1 VAPGIRVHLE
11 DPSAV
16 NQKLPTLDGRIAVVT
31 GANSG
36 LGLETARSLARCG
49 AHVVLACRDAERA
62 QGAEQE
68 IARAAGRGDAVSTLP
83 LDLASLASVRA
94 FVDSYCTRHPSLD
107 LLVLNA
113 GVMAIP
119 ERRTADGFE
128 MQLGTNHLGHFALG
142 GLLLDRLLATP
153 GSRVVTVSSSAHRIG
168 RIDFDDLQSQ
178 RRYGPWRAYGQSK
191 LANLLYTFELQ
202 RRLSGKGAQTIAV
215 AAHPGYAATQL
226 QERGPRERNATTM
239 TRLVQIGNRI
249 LAQSAAMGALPTV
262 YAATAPDVCGGD
274 YFGPSRGLE
283 MWGEPKRVRSTA
295 RARDEQV
302 ARRLWAVSEDLT
314 GVRYAALY

>member
-1 VAPGIRVHLE
+1 MKPQW
-11 DPSAV
+11 SAEGM
-16 NQKLPTLDGRIAVVT
+16 PALDDRIAIVT
-31 GANSG
+31 GSNSG
-36 LGLETARSLARCG
+36 LGLETARALAGCG
-49 AHVVLACRDAERA
+49 AHVVLACRDTEKAR
-62 QGAEQE
+62 GAEQE
-68 IARAAGRGDAVSTLP
+68 IARAAGRANAVSTLP

-94 FVDSYCTRHPSLD
+94 FVESFRARHDSLD

-153 GSRVVTVSSSAHRIG
+153 GSRVVSVSSSAHRIG
-168 RIDFDDLQSQ
+168 RIDFDDLQGE

-202 RRLSGKGAQTIAV
+202 RRLARSGAQTIAV

-226 QERGPRERNATTM
+226 QERGPRERNATVM
-239 TRLVQIGNRI
+239 TRLVAIGNRV
-249 LAQSAAMGALPTV
+249 LAQSAAMGALPTL
-262 YAATAPDVCGGD
+262 YAATAPDVRGGD
-274 YFGPSRGLE
+274 YFGPSRWFEL
-283 MWGEPKRVRSTA
+283 WGPPQRVGSTA
-295 RARDEQV
+295 RAQDEQV
-302 ARRLWAVSEDLT
+302 ARQLWEVSEELT
-314 GVRYAALY
+314 GVRYAALQ

>member
-1 VAPGIRVHLE
+1 MSHEI
-11 DPSAV
+11 
-16 NQKLPTLDGRIAVVT
+16 PTQDGRIAVVT

-49 AHVVLACRDAERA
+49 AHVVLACRDTERA
-62 QGAEQE
+62 RGAEQE
-68 IARAAGRGDAVSTLP
+68 IARTAGRGDAVSTLP

-94 FVDSYCTRHPSLD
+94 FVDSFCARHPSLD

-168 RIDFDDLQSQ
+168 RIDFEDLQSQ

-202 RRLSGKGAQTIAV
+202 RRLAGKGAQTIAV

-226 QERGPRERNATTM
+226 QERGPRERNATVM

-249 LAQSAAMGALPTV
+249 LAQSAALGALPTL
-262 YAATAPDVCGGD
+262 YAATAADVRGGD
-274 YFGPSRGLE
+274 YFGPSSGFE

-302 ARRLWAVSEDLT
+302 ARRLWTVSEELT
-314 GVRYAALY
+314 GVRYAALD

>member
-1 VAPGIRVHLE
+1 MKSHW
-11 DPSAV
+11 SADDV
-16 NQKLPTLDGRIAVVT
+16 PALDGRVAIVT

-36 LGLETARSLARCG
+36 LGLETARILARRG
-49 AHVVLACRDAERA
+49 AHVVLACRDTTKARSAEREI
-62 QGAEQE
+62 QGGA
-68 IARAAGRGDAVSTLP
+68 AREDAVSTLP

-94 FVDSYCTRHPSLD
+94 FADFFRSRFRTLD

-142 GLLLDRLLATP
+142 GLLLDALLATE

-168 RIDFDDLQSQ
+168 RIDFDDLHGE

-191 LANLLYTFELQ
+191 LANLLFTFELQ
-202 RRLSGKGAQTIAV
+202 RRLAKCRAPTIAV

-226 QERGPRERNATTM
+226 QERGPRERKAALM
-239 TRLVQIGNRI
+239 TRLITIGNRI
-249 LAQSAAMGALPTV
+249 LAQSAAMGALPTL
-262 YAATAPDVCGGD
+262 YAATASDVRGGD
-274 YFGPSRGLE
+274 YFGPDRWFELRGH
-283 MWGEPKRVRSTA
+283 PQRVGTTA
-295 RARDEQV
+295 RARDEEV
-302 ARRLWAVSEDLT
+302 ARRLWSLSEELT
-314 GVRYAALY
+314 GVRYSTSA

>member
-1 VAPGIRVHLE
+1 MKPQW
-11 DPSAV
+11 SADDV
-16 NQKLPTLDGRIAVVT
+16 PALDGQIAIVT

-36 LGLETARSLARCG
+36 LGLETARALARRG
-49 AHVVLACRDAERA
+49 AQVVLACRDTEKARSAEL
-62 QGAEQE
+62 E
-68 IARAAGRGDAVSTLP
+68 IARVAAREDAVSTLP

-94 FVDSYCTRHPSLD
+94 FAESFRSRFRTLD

-119 ERRTADGFE
+119 QRRTADGFE

-142 GLLLDRLLATP
+142 GLLLETLLATH

-168 RIDFDDLQSQ
+168 RIDFDDLHGE

-202 RRLSGKGAQTIAV
+202 RRLAQRGAPTIAV

-226 QERGPRERNATTM
+226 QERGPRERNAALM
-239 TRLVQIGNRI
+239 TRLIAIGNRI
-249 LAQSAAMGALPTV
+249 LAQSAAMGALPTL
-262 YAATAPDVCGGD
+262 YAATAPDVRGGD
-274 YFGPSRGLE
+274 YFGPSRWFEL
-283 MWGEPKRVRSTA
+283 WGPPQRVGTTA
-295 RARDEQV
+295 RAQDEGV
-302 ARRLWAVSEDLT
+302 ARRLWSLSEELT
-314 GVRYAALY
+314 GVRYDALE